1 MSYRLKHNLD
11 IRTTISVLQKLNEQG
26 RRVVS
31 VEELLCLSVP
41 RIAHK
46 EEVMEKL
53 LEYSKVRMECNCN
66 ELSAVLGISR
76 QTIYNWMDRG
86 YLILNKAKKICVFE
100 TYHYWFSKDVEK
112 RLYKNKLRLMSRF
125 LPNKI

>member
-11 IRTTISVLQKLNEQG
+11 IRTTISVLQKLNEQ
-26 RRVVS
+26 
-31 VEELLCLSVP
+31 LCLSVP

-66 ELSAVLGISR
+66 ELSVVLGISR